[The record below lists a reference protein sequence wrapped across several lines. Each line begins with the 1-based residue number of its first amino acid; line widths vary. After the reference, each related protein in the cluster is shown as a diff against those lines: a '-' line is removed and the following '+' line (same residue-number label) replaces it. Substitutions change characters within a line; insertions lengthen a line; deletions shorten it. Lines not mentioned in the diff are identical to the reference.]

1 VLQRH
6 VRGSDI
12 ACRYGG
18 EEFTIIL
25 PEANLEIGRQRA
37 EMLREAA
44 RELRLVHDGKS
55 LGAVTLSL
63 GVACFPDHGHRR
75 DHLLQVADAALY
87 EAKNGGRN
95 RVIVSSVKALQV
107 VEPQQQRD
115 QGGR

>member
-1 VLQRH
+1 M
-6 VRGSDI
+6 
-12 ACRYGG
+12 
-18 EEFTIIL
+18 L

-63 GVACFPDHGHRR
+63 GVACFPEHGRRR

-95 RVIVSSVKALQV
+95 RVVVSNVKTLKV
-107 VEPQQQRD
+107 VESPPQRGE
-115 QGGR
+115 GGH